1 MDSIPALMLIAPDQ
15 EITTTVALE
24 LAETQPP
31 NEVA

>member
-1 MDSIPALMLIAPDQ
+1 MDSIPALMLIAADQ
-15 EITTTVALE
+15 EITMTFALE